1 VSLLT
6 LSKSELKR
14 WHDLALDLAARHR
27 DLALSRPIARV
38 GEPKELRTV
47 LWEPLP
53 RASTTIDR
61 IFDKLNCVFDHT
73 ADLTHPRFFAFVPSP
88 GNSVSSIADYLTS
101 ELNIFAGSWLEASG
115 PAVIEELV
123 IDWFTKLVGYA
134 SSAGGLF
141 VSGGS
146 MANLTALVTA
156 RTIKLGD
163 DWQKGTIYFSDQTH
177 SSIKRAL
184 KIMGFST
191 KQIRIVPT
199 LENFQLSLA
208 ALTAQIESDKKEGMQ
223 PFCVVVNAGTTNTG
237 SFDPILE
244 VSELCRA
251 NNIWMHTDGAYGL
264 PATFLPE
271 SKQSSGINRSDSISF
286 DPHKWLFQNYSCGCL
301 LVANKKHLLQ
311 TFSLNPEYLRDA
323 EAEGEKINF
332 WDYGP
337 ELTRPFRALKLWL
350 SIEAFGWDAF
360 LESIRKGCAMAGFV
374 ENLIS
379 ARPDWEIVSPAQNAV
394 ICFKYKPSNLNQS
407 QLDDLNGRIAKF
419 MLEKGDA
426 LVLSTQLR
434 EKTVLRICPINPRL
448 NQSDIEHTLQEL
460 FTCATDLH
468 ESIKAP
474 L

>member
-6 LSKSELKR
+6 LSKSELKH
-14 WHDLALDLAARHR
+14 WHDLALDLAARQKE
-27 DLALSRPIARV
+27 LASSRPIARV
-38 GEPKELRTV
+38 GEPNELRSL

-53 RASTTIDR
+53 RAGASIDR

-123 IDWFTKLVGYA
+123 IDWFTKLIGYQ

-156 RTIKLGD
+156 RTVKLGE
-163 DWQKGTIYFSDQTH
+163 DWHKGTIYFSDQTH

-184 KIMGFST
+184 KIMGFSAN
-191 KQIRIVPT
+191 QIKVVPT
-199 LENFQLSLA
+199 LENFQLSLSD
-208 ALTAQIESDKKEGMQ
+208 LDAQIESDKKAGMR

-237 SFDPILE
+237 TFDPIME
-244 VSELCRA
+244 VSKLCKA
-251 NNIWMHTDGAYGL
+251 NDLWMHTDGAYGL
-264 PATFLPE
+264 PATFVPE
-271 SKQSSGINRSDSISF
+271 SKESSGLDRSDSLSF

-301 LVANKKHLLQ
+301 LVANKEHLLQ

-323 EAEGEKINF
+323 EAAGEKINF

-350 SIEAFGWDAF
+350 SIQAFGWDAF
-360 LESIRKGCAMAGFV
+360 VESIRKGCTMAKFAEKKISAMAG
-374 ENLIS
+374 
-379 ARPDWEIVSPAQNAV
+379 WEIVSPAQNAIV
-394 ICFKYKPSNLNQS
+394 CFRYKPPDLS
-407 QLDDLNGRIAKF
+407 QWQVDDLNNRIARF
-419 MLEKGDA
+419 MLDKGDS
-426 LVLSTQLR
+426 LVLSTLLR

-448 NQSDIEHTLQEL
+448 NESDIEQTLQQL
-460 FTCATDLH
+460 FACATGLPA
-468 ESIKAP
+468 SVGAP
-474 L
+474 H